1 MTDRSTNNLSAAER
15 SRYSRHMILPQVGLE
30 GQQKLKSAR
39 VLIVGTGGLGS
50 PVSLYLAGAG
60 IGHLGLVDFDTV
72 DETNLGR
79 QIVHSESMVGV
90 PKVESAAKRLTDLN
104 SHITI

>member
-1 MTDRSTNNLSAAER
+1 MFDRSINDTPDLTAAER
-15 SRYSRHMILPQVGLE
+15 SRYSRHIILPQVGLE
-30 GQQKLKSAR
+30 GQQKLKAAR

-60 IGHLGLVDFDTV
+60 IGQIGLVDFDTV

-79 QIVHSESMVGV
+79 QIVHGESTLGV
-90 PKVESAAKRLTDLN
+90 PKVELGSQAAG
-104 SHITI
+104 